1 MKNQERGAD
10 YPIELK
16 SDELILG
23 YGGDDLSNRFR
34 SSDKKGPN
42 EDWNANGECDVGHR
56 LVKGRAENALP
67 GEEQSEGKP
76 TEENETQYRND
87 ANIIGFSV
95 TEGEQRASYAAQ
107 EKEHDNDISSDNQ
120 GGKKPKL
127 WLVER
132 KSVHA
137 PVCTHVCANVNT
149 TLS

>member
-1 MKNQERGAD
+1 MKKQERAAD
-10 YPIELK
+10 CASKLT

-87 ANIIGFSV
+87 ANIIGFNV
-95 TEGEQRASYAAQ
+95 TESEQSRS
-107 EKEHDNDISSDNQ
+107 
-120 GGKKPKL
+120 
-127 WLVER
+127 
-132 KSVHA
+132 
-137 PVCTHVCANVNT
+137 
-149 TLS
+149 